1 MELLHS
7 KLVTRRWPSKTVIEK
22 RLRAF
27 ISQCRVSSQAVF
39 NGSDSNGY
47 GSEGIG
53 GNYPIGNPLWEDT
66 PLADESWKFP
76 ELCEPVGGV
85 KNTAKTVAPSPK
97 ELLAAAVANETTNT
111 GEIEVAPVTMDDVN
125 AAGNHPSGENR
136 GLHVQWVYD
145 AREIVGPVKGG
156 QNQKMGQHQRIGGG
170 GGVSGTATSQTLT
183 TQSTRPRPKSA
194 SSAPSSSSSK
204 MVSNNS
210 SSPSQMGSQMGTSGF
225 NKMTVNSSNSQPM
238 TSASTTVTGN
248 EPIVTA
254 TP

>member
-47 GSEGIG
+47 GSDGIG

-156 QNQKMGQHQRIGGG
+156 QNQKIGQHQRIV
-170 GGVSGTATSQTLT
+170 GGVISGTATSQTLT
-183 TQSTRPRPKSA
+183 TQSSRPRPKSA
-194 SSAPSSSSSK
+194 SSAPSSSSK
-204 MVSNNS
+204 LVSNNS
-210 SSPSQMGSQMGTSGF
+210 SSPSQMGTSGF

-248 EPIVTA
+248 EPTITI
-254 TP
+254 PP